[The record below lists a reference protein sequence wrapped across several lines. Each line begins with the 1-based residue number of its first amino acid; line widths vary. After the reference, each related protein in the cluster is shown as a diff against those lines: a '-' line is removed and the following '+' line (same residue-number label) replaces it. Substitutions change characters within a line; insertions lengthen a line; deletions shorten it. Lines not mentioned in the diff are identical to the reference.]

1 MNNFLTIF
9 SNYEKKTKKISEK
22 NFREMTDIHLKTCR
36 LKIFFQLL
44 RQNY

>member
-22 NFREMTDIHLKTCR
+22 NFREMTDVFTLKHAD
-36 LKIFFQLL
+36 
-44 RQNY
+44 